1 MTHRR
6 RTIVSCFMAL
16 MLGVMIIQTAGCYR
30 GRPSEEPPIHL
41 IQDMDQQPKYEPQE
55 RNPFFNDNRAMRSP
69 VPGTVARGTLET
81 DSGYFTGTDEQG
93 NMLTVIPEPIT
104 MPMLK
109 RGQERY
115 NIYCSPCHSRVG
127 DGKGVMVKRGY
138 IPPPSFHADRLRTVN
153 DGHLF
158 DVILNGIRNMPS
170 YRSQLAVRDS
180 WAITAY
186 VRALQHSQNARLSD
200 IPKEKRD
207 ELK

>member
-1 MTHRR
+1 
-6 RTIVSCFMAL
+6 MAL
-16 MLGVMIIQTAGCYR
+16 VLVVAITQTAGCYR
-30 GRPSEEPPIHL
+30 GRPSEDPPIHL

-55 RNPFFNDNRAMRSP
+55 RNPFFPDNRAMRLP
-69 VPGTVARGTLET
+69 IPGTVARGTLET
-81 DSGYFTGTDEQG
+81 DSGYFTGKDERG
-93 NMLTVIPEPIT
+93 NLLTVIPEPIT

-138 IPPPSFHADRLRTVN
+138 IPPPTFHADRIRNVAN
-153 DGHLF
+153 GHIY
-158 DVILNGIRNMPS
+158 DVIRNGIRNMPS
-170 YRSQLAVRDS
+170 YRAQIEIRDC

-186 VRALQHSQNARLSD
+186 VRALQRSQNARLSD